1 MTTIGSASKG
11 CVHALLASREGMA
24 RTSDERRA
32 LPGQAAECRNDREA
46 AAVDA
51 SAESSTDSLLL
62 FDLSSDAAD
71 PRAGCCSAQRKQLSR
86 PACRPCGAASR
97 GGGLLLTEQKQSL
110 ADSRLTSVD

>member
-1 MTTIGSASKG
+1 M
-11 CVHALLASREGMA
+11 ALLGAVPAQSSQRYRPKQRLRSA
-24 RTSDERRA
+24 FA
-32 LPGQAAECRNDREA
+32 PGVA
-46 AAVDA
+46 AASGYKQQRGAVVVNVLHLMRA
-51 SAESSTDSLLL
+51 RLLDL
-62 FDLSSDAAD
+62 DLSSDAAD